1 MQYIKCTHCGKR
13 YAVNE
18 KIIKSEGDFVR
29 CKNCLEKFMIVVHDS
44 EKHGLETEDDGAEAT
59 EGWDPTLTLP
69 PHNAEDLIR
78 KETHP
83 SPSGGISS
91 DSDEMDWDPSQ
102 TMPEVDTS
110 AVDDEEEALSDEEIQ
125 AKAEAALAAVK
136 KEKKKKLLM
145 GGILGVTLLLLVL
158 TLYMALFDDA
168 EQIQSVKQTTA
179 KHVSPEVLD
188 KNSSECRMAAA
199 KLWHLDNRAMNTD
212 YSGEVFLE
220 LIEKTQ
226 SQEALLGRMCKNRLL
241 SKQILEAATAQKQ
254 PEWFA
259 SEIQTI
265 QVTSH

>member
-1 MQYIKCTHCGKR
+1 
-13 YAVNE
+13 VNE

-29 CKNCLEKFMIVVHDS
+29 CKNCLDKFMIVVHDS
-44 EKHGLETEDDGAEAT
+44 EKHGLETEDEGFEAT

-69 PHNAEDLIR
+69 PHNAEDLMR
-78 KETHP
+78 EEKHP
-83 SPSGGISS
+83 SPSE
-91 DSDEMDWDPSQ
+91 DKDNDEMDWDPSQ

-110 AVDDEEEALSDEEIQ
+110 AADASEEEALSDEEIQ
-125 AKAEAALAAVK
+125 AKAEAALAAIK
-136 KEKKKKLLM
+136 KEKKKKLFM
-145 GGILGVTLLLLVL
+145 GGILGIALLLLAL
-158 TLYMALFDDA
+158 TLYMALFNDA
-168 EQIQSVKQTTA
+168 KQVQSVKQTA
-179 KHVSPEVLD
+179 EKHVSPEVLD

-220 LIEKTQ
+220 LIDKTQ
-226 SQEALLGRMCKNRLL
+226 SQEALLGRMCKNRQL

-259 SEIQTI
+259 FEIQTI